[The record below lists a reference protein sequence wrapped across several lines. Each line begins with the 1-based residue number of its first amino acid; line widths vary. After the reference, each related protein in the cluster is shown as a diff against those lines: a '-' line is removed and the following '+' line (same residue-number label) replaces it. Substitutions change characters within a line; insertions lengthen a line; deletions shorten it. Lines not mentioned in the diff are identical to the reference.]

1 MLIQIKRLILLFLLT
16 SVLVEFSFAQ
26 GIYFNNI
33 YNPWNTWS
41 SAFSVI
47 ERTNDYVVCG
57 IAGDPATGYKKIA
70 LAVIDFDGNLIEQHL
85 YGPPN
90 NHTYPGFAGSTIQ
103 TSDGGF
109 ADFGS
114 YEIGYGG
121 VGYFIKINNI
131 FDTIC
136 TRIFA
141 DTVENSLVGRQ
152 CKELEDVGFILIG
165 DTYQGGENVDI
176 ILIRTDSLGNELW
189 RKKYGGDKTEKP
201 KNIVVLEDGYL
212 IGGIYYNPG
221 NNSTAD
227 PIVIKTDTM
236 GNLKWIKNYGD
247 TLDDRGAIVCT
258 LSDGN
263 YLIATAIGTYQ
274 PYPIPFVIYT
284 QLHFIKTDT
293 SGNVLWDKKYGVSMD
308 VNYPNMV
315 RQLENGDIIAC
326 GSSWM
331 DTIIG
336 GTIGWAFKLSSEGDS
351 IWYRRYKHFSF
362 NVITVERLR
371 DIIPTMDEGFIATGV
386 SYYSEQ
392 GIPQSFWLV
401 KMDSLGCD
409 SLECN
414 PYVGIKKQKDSQK
427 TGFNIFPNPAKE
439 FFTIDFPKDISPGKQ
454 INMEIYNTFGKL
466 VMLKQF
472 NSSQNQKVIKTK
484 GLKPGVYF
492 IRFSIEGKTIETL
505 KIAIL

>member
-1 MLIQIKRLILLFLLT
+1 MLILIKRLILLFILT

-41 SAFSVI
+41 GAFSII

-57 IAGDPATGYKKIA
+57 ISGDPATGLKKIA
-70 LAVIDFDGNLIEQHL
+70 IISLDLGASINETWL
-85 YGPPN
+85 YGPN
-90 NHTYPGFAGSTIQ
+90 NYHTYPGWPGSFIQ
-103 TSDGGF
+103 LSNGGF
-109 ADFGS
+109 ALFGTLES
-114 YEIGYGG
+114 EYEHL
-121 VGYFIKINNI
+121 GYFVKFDSRLDTLITFTYADTINNALI
-131 FDTIC
+131 G
-136 TRIFA
+136 
-141 DTVENSLVGRQ
+141 VQ
-152 CKELEDVGFILIG
+152 CKELNNGGFILLG
-165 DTYQGGENVDI
+165 YTFLGEENI
-176 ILIRTDSLGNELW
+176 QITLIRTDNQGSEIW
-189 RKKYGGDKTEKP
+189 RRNYGDEKADKSR
-201 KNIVVLEDGYL
+201 NIVVLEDGYL
-212 IGGIYYNPG
+212 IGGMHYDIG
-221 NNSTAD
+221 NYSTAD

-236 GNLKWIKNYGD
+236 GNLKWIKSYGD
-247 TLDDRGAIVCT
+247 TLDDYGAVVCT

-326 GSSWM
+326 GGSWM

-336 GTIGWAFKLSSEGDS
+336 GNIGWAFKLSSEGDS

-362 NVITVERLR
+362 NVITVETLK

-386 SYYSEQ
+386 SSYPEQ
-392 GIPQSFWLV
+392 GISQSFWIV

-414 PYVGIKKQKDSQK
+414 PYVGIKKTRDSQK
-427 TGFNIFPNPAKE
+427 TGFNIFPNPSKE
-439 FFTIDFPKDISPGKQ
+439 FFTIIFPKDISSWKQ
-454 INMEIYNTFGKL
+454 INMEIYNTFGKQ

-472 NSSQNQKVIKTK
+472 NRSQNQKVIETK
-484 GLKPGVYF
+484 GLKPGIYF